1 MKVHFKGVSEYQS
14 KFKGQRVK
22 RRSVSPQCEMRQAGL
37 RSDQSGITREPHF
50 LSKKAVPFYEPQVPK
65 SLQWEVPVDPRGE
78 PRTREVC
85 RPKASFADPPVE
97 KLCSP
102 QGPETPLAPRGPK
115 PSEGQCAESKPEP
128 PPPEPEGSRQANGP
142 PATVDK
148 AEVTLNGIQRA
159 LRRKAALRT
168 AEQRPG
174 RQASEYQRQFTWKM
188 AACRSPL
195 LAAEQMVYSSNR
207 MIPPFKTNPVVMESE
222 YRKNFKGAQPPRGPR
237 LRQEL
242 DGREGALL
250 LQESVCPVGSAKG
263 KRKVNRGQR
272 YRKPRQQN
280 GSATLAG
287 EKRPQEVRSS
297 KRHQR
302 STPHSGCWKGKSEY
316 ISNFRSP
323 QLYRYKDG
331 VWIKASATGEEGCD
345 SDHAHMWYDEVREL
359 RERAEAYRRRAR
371 GTHFSRDHL
380 NQILSEQNGLWEAST
395 VTSSVGVG
403 QNGSV
408 TGLDLPSADSENGNI
423 GSVAAPTPPDSRR
436 SSKVEEDP
444 DLQIRRRLAWGE
456 AEKGGEPEREEEA
469 EEEEEVKI
477 NKGNGT
483 NKHDPLWSS
492 LRLPERRHLS
502 PPPSSEGFVPDGRLP
517 TPKLADAAVAQRTH
531 HDLTTPIT
539 GGAILVSPPTLKG
552 FLQGV
557 RRCDPPLGKTYNHF
571 KPLSHTSTPPEPGKA
586 DDDWAQTQA
595 HVAGLSTEDPIPLR
609 EDVLPVGAPPPDRP
623 VRAPHHSRWPWKHSA
638 TACPAVSAPAN
649 RIQGTLRDP
658 EFQHNG
664 NLGTIRPEPFLF
676 QSSDST
682 TSDDDR
688 MSQISSRS
696 AESCTLASQVLAR
709 AQKRREEFW
718 GNT

>member
-14 KFKGQRVK
+14 RFKGQRVK
-22 RRSVSPQCEMRQAGL
+22 RRSVSQQLEMRQAGL
-37 RSDQSGITREPHF
+37 RSDRSGITREPQF
-50 LSKKAVPFYEPQVPK
+50 LSKKTVPFYGPQVPK
-65 SLQWEVPVDPRGE
+65 SLQWEEPVDPRGE

-85 RPKASFADPPVE
+85 RPKSSFADPPVE
-97 KLCSP
+97 KPCSS

-115 PSEGQCAESKPEP
+115 PPEDQCAEPS
-128 PPPEPEGSRQANGP
+128 PPEPEGRRQANGP
-142 PATVDK
+142 PVTVDK
-148 AEVTLNGIQRA
+148 AELALNGIQRA
-159 LRRKAALRT
+159 LMRKAALR
-168 AEQRPG
+168 APERRPG
-174 RQASEYQRQFTWKM
+174 HRASEYQRQFTGKM
-188 AACRSPL
+188 ATCSSPL
-195 LAAEQMVYSSNR
+195 LAAEQMVYSSDR
-207 MIPPFKTNPVVMESE
+207 MIPPFKTNPLVMESE

-237 LRQEL
+237 LRREL
-242 DGREGALL
+242 DGRGGVP
-250 LQESVCPVGSAKG
+250 LQQENVCPDRGAKG
-263 KRKVNRGQR
+263 KRKVKRGQC
-272 YRKPRQQN
+272 YRKPHQQN
-280 GSATLAG
+280 GSAKPAG
-287 EKRPQEVRSS
+287 ESRPQEVRSS
-297 KRHQR
+297 KRHQH
-302 STPHSGCWKGKSEY
+302 STPHSGYRKVKSEY

-345 SDHAHMWYDEVREL
+345 TDHDLMWYDEVREL

-395 VTSSVGVG
+395 VTSSVAVE

-408 TGLDLPSADSENGNI
+408 TGLDLPSMADSENGSI
-423 GSVAAPTPPDSRR
+423 CPAAAPTPPASRR
-436 SSKVEEDP
+436 SSKMDATETTLPEDP
-444 DLQIRRRLAWGE
+444 GLPIRRRLAGGE
-456 AEKGGEPEREEEA
+456 AEKGGEPEREEE
-469 EEEEEVKI
+469 VKI
-477 NKGNGT
+477 NEGNGT
-483 NKHDPLWSS
+483 NKH
-492 LRLPERRHLS
+492 LRLPERRYLS
-502 PPPSSEGFVPDGRLP
+502 PSPSSEGSVPEGRLP

-531 HDLTTPIT
+531 HDLTTPAT

-552 FLQGV
+552 SLQGV
-557 RRCDPPLGKTYNHF
+557 RRCDPPLGKTYSLF
-571 KPLSHTSTPPEPGKA
+571 KPLSHTSAPQEPGKA

-595 HVAGLSTEDPIPLR
+595 QVAGLSTEDPIPLR
-609 EDVLPVGAPPPDRP
+609 EDILPVDAPPPDRP
-623 VRAPHHSRWPWKHSA
+623 VRAPHHSRSPWKHSA

-649 RIQGTLRDP
+649 RIQGKLRDP

-676 QSSDST
+676 PSSDST

-718 GNT
+718 GKT